1 MDLTFSSAVA
11 ILLMVM
17 DPVGN
22 VPLIAGLLR
31 DVDPGRR
38 VQVIVR
44 ECAIAFGVLLA
55 FMFVGNW
62 LLQLLGLTDTSL
74 NIAGGLIL
82 FLIALRMIFRGKEPI
97 FGDQVSGEPFIVPL
111 AIPAIAGPASVATVT
126 LLMSRAPERKLEW
139 IAALSIAVLASML
152 LMLSADRLS
161 RCSGERGLMA
171 LERLMGLLL
180 TAIAVQMLLRGI
192 EGFVVQLR

>member
-1 MDLTFSSAVA
+1 
-11 ILLMVM
+11 
-17 DPVGN
+17 VG
-22 VPLIAGLLR
+22 
-31 DVDPGRR
+31 
-38 VQVIVR
+38 

-152 LMLSADRLS
+152 LLLSADRLS
-161 RCSGERGLMA
+161 RCIGERGLMA

>member
-1 MDLTFSSAVA
+1 
-11 ILLMVM
+11 
-17 DPVGN
+17 
-22 VPLIAGLLR
+22 
-31 DVDPGRR
+31 
-38 VQVIVR
+38 
-44 ECAIAFGVLLA
+44 VLLA

-152 LMLSADRLS
+152 LLLSADRLS
-161 RCSGERGLMA
+161 RCIGERGLMA